1 MNTRYDMPEN
11 YYVAGGGDTSVT
23 LLALVLLLL
32 AIVLVFSLRRKYMII
47 PLLVGGLLVPFEAV
61 VVIAGFHFPA
71 LRLLLS
77 AAWLRILLR
86 RDVRVPRLNSIDK
99 AFLVWALGSALFF
112 CVLWGTV
119 SSVTNRFGFLWTTL
133 GSYFLVRSLIRQK
146 VAVVRAVRV
155 LAITMAII
163 APALLFEHL
172 TQRNLFAIVGS
183 PEISAVR
190 DGAIRAEGPFRHPI
204 IAGTISAMLLPLYVG
219 LWPQAKQY
227 RKVLVLGM
235 AASVVMAISS
245 ASSTPLMT
253 CAAGTLGLLMWR
265 YRRWLRVALWGLA
278 GTVLGLH
285 LVMKAPVWMLIA
297 RTGGAI
303 GGSGYHR
310 AMLID
315 NFIRH
320 FGEWCLIGTRTNAD
334 WGFDMWDV
342 DNAFVGAGVSGGVI
356 TFIAFIALFVC
367 AYRQVGR
374 SRLLA
379 RKSGNDQF
387 LIWAMGASLFAN
399 TVGFFGIVY
408 FDQSVLVWYSLL
420 AMVSATPAFA
430 AICKETASENKASA
444 ATTGGTSAELSL
456 PVSSFDANPI
466 ANFTK

>member
-11 YYVAGGGDTSVT
+11 YYVGGGGDTSIT

-32 AIVLVFSLRRKYMII
+32 AMVLVFSVRRKYMII
-47 PLLVGGLLVPFEAV
+47 PLLVAGLLVPFEAL
-61 VVIAGFHFPA
+61 VVIAGFHFPV

-77 AAWLRILLR
+77 VAWLRILVR
-86 RDVRVPRLNSIDK
+86 RDIRVPRLNSIDK
-99 AFLVWALGSALFF
+99 AFLVWALGSAFFF
-112 CVLWGTV
+112 CILWGTV
-119 SSVTNRFGFLWTTL
+119 SSVTNRLGFLWTTL
-133 GSYFLVRSLIRQK
+133 GSYFLVRSLIREK
-146 VAVVRAVRV
+146 ADVMRAVRV

-172 TQRNLFAIVGS
+172 TQHNLFVIVGS
-183 PEISAVR
+183 PAISAVR
-190 DGAIRAEGPFRHPI
+190 DGSIRAEGPFRHPI

-219 LWPQAKQY
+219 LWSQAKQY
-227 RKVLVLGM
+227 RTVLALGM
-235 AASVVMAISS
+235 VASVVMAISS

-265 YRRWLRVALWGLA
+265 YRGWLRVARWGLA
-278 GTVLGLH
+278 ATVLGLH

-320 FGEWCLIGTRTNAD
+320 FGEWWLIGTRTNAD

-342 DNAFVGAGVSGGVI
+342 DNAFVGAGVGGGVI
-356 TFIAFIALFVC
+356 TFVAFISLFVY
-367 AYRQVGR
+367 AFRQIGR
-374 SRLLA
+374 SRLLT
-379 RKSGNDQF
+379 RNSGKDQF

-399 TVGFFGIVY
+399 AVGFFGIVY
-408 FDQSVLVWYSLL
+408 FDQSILVWYSLL

-430 AICKETASENKASA
+430 VIWKEIAPENEASA
-444 ATTGGTSAELSL
+444 NATCGALEGPSL
-456 PVSSFDANPI
+456 PVPSFDTDPVV
-466 ANFTK
+466 NFTK

>member
-32 AIVLVFSLRRKYMII
+32 AMVLVFGLRRKYVII

-86 RDVRVPRLNSIDK
+86 RDIRVPRLNSIDK
-99 AFLVWALGSALFF
+99 AFLVWALGGAF
-112 CVLWGTV
+112 CFCILWGTV
-119 SSVTNRFGFLWTTL
+119 SAVTNRFGFLWTTL
-133 GSYFLVRSLIRQK
+133 GSYFLVRSLIREK
-146 VAVVRAVRV
+146 ADVVRAVRV

-227 RKVLVLGM
+227 RKVLALGM
-235 AASVVMAISS
+235 VASVVMAISS

-253 CAAGTLGLLMWR
+253 CAAGTLGLIMWR
-265 YRRWLRVALWGLA
+265 YRGWLRVARWGLA
-278 GTVLGLH
+278 GTVVGLH

-320 FGEWCLIGTRTNAD
+320 FGEWWLIGTRTNAD

-342 DNAFVGAGVSGGVI
+342 DNAFVGAGVGGGVI
-356 TFIAFIALFVC
+356 TFVAFIALLVC
-367 AYRQVGR
+367 AYRQVGK

-379 RKSGNDQF
+379 RKSGTDQF

-420 AMVSATPAFA
+420 AMISATPAFVE
-430 AICKETASENKASA
+430 ICKETAPENETPAA
-444 ATTGGTSAELSL
+444 ATHGTLNDRSLSV
-456 PVSSFDANPI
+456 PSFDTDPVV
-466 ANFTK
+466 NFTK

>member
-11 YYVAGGGDTSVT
+11 YYVAGGGDTSIT
-23 LLALVLLLL
+23 LLALVLLLT
-32 AIVLVFSLRRKYMII
+32 AMVLVFGVRRRYVII
-47 PLLVGGLLVPFEAV
+47 PLLVAGLLVPFEAV
-61 VVIAGFHFPA
+61 VVIAGFHFLA

-86 RDVRVPRLNSIDK
+86 RDIRVPRLNSIDK
-99 AFLVWALGSALFF
+99 AFLVWALGGAFFF
-112 CVLWGTV
+112 CILWGTV
-119 SSVTNRFGFLWTTL
+119 SAVTNRLGFLWTTL
-133 GSYFLVRSLIRQK
+133 GSYFLVRSLIRDK
-146 VAVVRAVRV
+146 ADIVRAVRV

-163 APALLFEHL
+163 APAVLFEHF
-172 TQRNLFAIVGS
+172 TQRNLFVIVGA
-183 PEISAVR
+183 PAISAVR

-204 IAGTISAMLLPLYVG
+204 IAGTIGAMLLPLYVG
-219 LWPQAKQY
+219 LWPQAKPY
-227 RKVLVLGM
+227 RKALALGVL
-235 AASVVMAISS
+235 ASVVMAISS

-265 YRRWLRVALWGLA
+265 YRGWLRVARWGLA
-278 GTVLGLH
+278 VTVLGLH

-297 RTGGAI
+297 RAGGAI

-320 FGEWCLIGTRTNAD
+320 FGEWWLIGTRTNAD

-342 DNAFVGAGVSGGVI
+342 DNAFVAAGVGGGVI
-356 TFIAFIALFVC
+356 TFVAFIALFVF
-367 AYRQVGR
+367 AYRRVGR

-379 RKSGNDQF
+379 RKSGKDEF
-387 LIWAMGASLFAN
+387 LIWAMGSSLFAN

-420 AMVSATPAFA
+420 AMISAMPAFM
-430 AICKETASENKASA
+430 AICKETAPENEV
-444 ATTGGTSAELSL
+444 SAEATCGTLEDPSL
-456 PVSSFDANPI
+456 PVPSFDTDPVV
-466 ANFTK
+466 NFTK

>member
-11 YYVAGGGDTSVT
+11 YYVNGGGDTSVT
-23 LLALVLLLL
+23 ILALVLLLL
-32 AIVLVFSLRRKYMII
+32 AMVLVFGLRRKYMII
-47 PLLVGGLLVPFEAV
+47 PLLVGGLLVPFGAV

-86 RDVRVPRLNSIDK
+86 RDIRVPRLNSIDK
-99 AFLVWALGSALFF
+99 AFLVWALGGALFF
-112 CVLWGTV
+112 CILWGTV
-119 SSVTNRFGFLWTTL
+119 SAVTNRFGFLWTTL
-133 GSYFLVRSLIRQK
+133 GSYFLVRALIREK
-146 VAVVRAVRV
+146 SDVVRAVQV

-163 APALLFEHL
+163 APALLFEHF

-183 PEISAVR
+183 PQISAIR
-190 DGAIRAEGPFRHPI
+190 DGAVRAEGPFRHPI

-227 RKVLVLGM
+227 RKVLVVGM
-235 AASVVMAISS
+235 LASVMMAISS

-253 CAAGTLGLLMWR
+253 CAAGALGLLMWR
-265 YRRWLRVALWGLA
+265 YRGWLRVARWGLA

-320 FGEWCLIGTRTNAD
+320 FGEWWLIGTRTNAD

-342 DNAFVGAGVSGGVI
+342 DNAFVGAGVGGGVI
-356 TFIAFIALFVC
+356 TFIAFIALFVY
-367 AYRQVGR
+367 AFKQVGR
-374 SRLLA
+374 SRFLA
-379 RKSGNDQF
+379 RDSGKDQF
-387 LIWAMGASLFAN
+387 LIWAMGTSLFAN
-399 TVGFFGIVY
+399 AVGFFGIVY

-420 AMVSATPAFA
+420 AMISATPAFV
-430 AICKETASENKASA
+430 AICKETARENEAA
-444 ATTGGTSAELSL
+444 ATRGTLADRSL
-456 PVSSFDANPI
+456 PVSSFDADPV

>member
-32 AIVLVFSLRRKYMII
+32 AMVLVFSLRHKYVII

-61 VVIAGFHFPA
+61 VVIGGFHFPA

-86 RDVRVPRLNSIDK
+86 RDIRVPRLNSIDK
-99 AFLVWALGSALFF
+99 AFLVWALGGAFLF
-112 CVLWGTV
+112 CILWGTV
-119 SSVTNRFGFLWTTL
+119 SAVTNRFGFLWTTL
-133 GSYFLVRSLIRQK
+133 GSYFLVRSLIREK
-146 VAVVRAVRV
+146 ADVVRAVRV

-163 APALLFEHL
+163 APALLFEHF
-172 TQRNLFAIVGS
+172 TQRNLFVIVGS
-183 PEISAVR
+183 PAISAIR
-190 DGAIRAEGPFRHPI
+190 DGAIRAQGPFRHPI

-227 RKVLVLGM
+227 RKVLALGM
-235 AASVVMAISS
+235 LASVVMAISS

-253 CAAGTLGLLMWR
+253 CAAGTLGLLMWH
-265 YRRWLRVALWGLA
+265 YRGWLRVARWGLA
-278 GTVLGLH
+278 GTVVGLH

-315 NFIRH
+315 NFIHH
-320 FGEWCLIGTRTNAD
+320 FGDWCLIGTRTNAD

-342 DNAFVGAGVSGGVI
+342 DNAFVASGVGGGVI
-356 TFIAFIALFVC
+356 TFVAFIALFVY
-367 AYRQVGR
+367 AFKQVGR
-374 SRLLA
+374 SRLRA
-379 RKSGNDQF
+379 RNSGKEQF

-399 TVGFFGIVY
+399 AVGFFGIVY

-420 AMVSATPAFA
+420 AMISATPTFVLTW
-430 AICKETASENKASA
+430 KQTAPENEATAA
-444 ATTGGTSAELSL
+444 ATRGILDDRSL
-456 PVSSFDANPI
+456 PVPSFDTDPVV
-466 ANFTK
+466 NFIK